1 MGVEVEIKVAITLN
15 ASKMIWVKLEKCSDK
30 IKVMENK
37 NKLGNLEVYID
48 NDRMKKEREV
58 QKKVISYAKQEKAA
72 GNDMTIRFWKLRI
85 GDK

>member
-58 QKKVISYAKQEKAA
+58 QKK
-72 GNDMTIRFWKLRI
+72 
-85 GDK
+85 GDQLCKTGKGSRK

>member
-1 MGVEVEIKVAITLN
+1 
-15 ASKMIWVKLEKCSDK
+15 
-30 IKVMENK
+30 MENK